1 MPLASQLLPA
11 QQSHDARPERVPVSV
26 HCPGCGRSRLIY
38 TTVRAHLQVMLI
50 CPACRG
56 TSSEPRR

>member
-1 MPLASQLLPA
+1 
-11 QQSHDARPERVPVSV
+11 VPVSV